1 MSSEGGREIEAA
13 RKHLAAAKAQVLE
26 ASEMTEKANAMI
38 EAAKSMK
45 QSADAM
51 TQRATKEVKD
61 AQQMLADAERRW
73 GNSNNKN
80 ISDGAPGPSITI
92 GSTFPSY
99 HDLSRAVH
107 IYWTSIGQTKLQ
119 LFRSTSV
126 SFSEVEGKELF
137 GTPLYNPDDGHTK
150 PHKFLGG
157 VRSSAIIKMN
167 MASVPS
173 KLTFHGLVKTN
184 ITKLCRQPI

>member
-1 MSSEGGREIEAA
+1 
-13 RKHLAAAKAQVLE
+13 
-26 ASEMTEKANAMI
+26 
-38 EAAKSMK
+38 
-45 QSADAM
+45 
-51 TQRATKEVKD
+51 
-61 AQQMLADAERRW
+61 MLADAEK
-73 GNSNNKN
+73 GNNNNNN

-107 IYWTSIGQTKLQ
+107 IYWTSIGQKQTQ

-126 SFSEVEGKELF
+126 SFSEVEEKNYSVH
-137 GTPLYNPDDGHTK
+137 LYIILMMNILNHINI
-150 PHKFLGG
+150 LGG
-157 VRSSAIIKMN
+157 VRSSAIIKTN
-167 MASVPS
+167 TASAPF